1 MKDNVT
7 SHFQWLKLFSPA
19 RLLRTMMILAVL
31 CAGLPV
37 FAQNITVSGTVEDE
51 TGEPV
56 MGASVVVDGT
66 SNGMATDLD
75 GNFTIPNVSPKA
87 KLVVSYIGYKTE
99 TVAVDGR
106 TNIKVV
112 LKEDSEVLDEVVV
125 VGYGTMKKSD
135 LTGSV
140 SSVDTEKLNAK
151 GAPSVLENLQGTTPG
166 VNITK
171 STGRTNGG
179 INIEIR
185 GQSSLN
191 SSTTPLFVVDGVICG
206 DIDFL
211 NPQDIERIDVLKD
224 ASSTAIYGSRASAG
238 VVMVTTKGGTNVKKD
253 NKATITYDGYYG
265 INHATRMPEFSDG
278 PQYVRQ
284 RVMKLQ
290 EKVLM
295 GGAMPTNTF
304 ASQTVFG
311 QSYIQAVAADF
322 TSPLLL
328 KEMIATGETY
338 DWPSL
343 VTRNGNQ
350 QNHYVAISG
359 ASDTANYHFGVGI
372 NSEDGI
378 YKGDDSSTYSFKGSV
393 DARVNKVIS
402 GGFNFNLAYMQNSY
416 ANDNGI
422 ANAYRSNVFMIP
434 YDEEGHIIMKPG
446 AAPTLGTDANQFT
459 DQVSPL
465 LELQNSTHRRKT
477 YRAIGN
483 VYLQFDII
491 KGLNIKTTFSPSFT
505 HYRDGEFYGYE
516 NPDNPGYTFAG
527 TSMSAKEDGTYED
540 YSKAT
545 VKTSTNLGWTWDNTI
560 NFNRT
565 FKDIHSLNLLGL
577 FSMEKGNTETY
588 EMQSINPMTGTD
600 WWNLNTGDATKQ
612 YVASGY
618 GESSMIS
625 YALRGNY
632 SLMDRYMVTATVRWD
647 GSSKLGKDYRWG
659 TFPSVALAWRLS
671 EESFLRDARWINNLK
686 LRLSYGVSGNN
697 KGVGNYATVVGF
709 NGPVYYPFGPSWNTG
724 YYPGSV
730 VDAGLQWEKSH
741 EYNVGVDFGFLN
753 NRIMGSVDFYQKNSK
768 DLLYK
773 VNLPLESGGGTLT
786 TNIGKVQNRGVEIA
800 LTTVNYTDRNWEWTT
815 TFTFS
820 HNQNK
825 VKEINGYADELI
837 NGATGS
843 LFIGSSIHTLYGLET
858 GGIVSDKDMVV
869 PDHQI
874 AIDKGF
880 TPGETVNQADY
891 YYACY
896 GLQEGNV
903 YINDLNGD
911 GTIDDYDKIKYNGDP
926 RWTGSVTS
934 NLSYRLPKNGGMFD
948 FSFNIYAKQ
957 GFKVYS
963 PFMGG
968 DLFRHDQRAR
978 NSIALDYYLP
988 CGALVGADGMAD
1000 DGTFINPEYMTY
1012 TYYGSD
1018 PTMGG
1023 NSNMGAGA
1031 QMSYWNDTKKFV
1043 DGSFVKVK
1051 NITLGYTFSKN
1062 LTKKFAC
1069 QNLRLYFT
1077 VANPF
1082 VWSKYKGFDPEWA
1095 TAAGKNDGPSI
1106 VSYQI
1111 GASIKF

>member
-1 MKDNVT
+1 MKDNLK
-7 SHFQWLKLFSPA
+7 SHYQWLKLFSPA
-19 RLLRTMMILAVL
+19 RLVRTMMILAVL
-31 CAGLPV
+31 CVGLPV
-37 FAQNITVSGTVEDE
+37 FAQNITVNGTVQDAS
-51 TGEPV
+51 GEPII
-56 MGASVVVDGT
+56 GASVLLDGT
-66 SNGMATDLD
+66 SKGMATDFD
-75 GNFTIPNVSPKA
+75 GNFTLANVPSNG
-87 KLVVSYIGYKTE
+87 KLTVSYIGYKTQ
-99 TVAVDGR
+99 TVAINGQ
-106 TNIKVV
+106 TNITVT
-112 LKEDSEVLDEVVV
+112 LQEDSEVLDEVVV

-135 LTGSV
+135 LTGAV

-191 SSTTPLFVVDGVICG
+191 SSTTPLFVVDGVICS

-253 NKATITYDGYYG
+253 TKATITYDGYYG
-265 INHATRMPEFSDG
+265 INHAARMPEFSDG
-278 PQYVRQ
+278 NQYMRQ

-290 EKVLM
+290 EKSIM
-295 GGAMPTNTF
+295 GGSMPTNTF
-304 ASQTVFG
+304 ANQTTFG
-311 QSYIQAVAADF
+311 QSYIQQDSKDP

-328 KEMIATGETY
+328 KEMVANGQTY
-338 DWPSL
+338 DWPGL
-343 VTRNGNQ
+343 VTRDGHQ

-372 NSEDGI
+372 TEEEGI
-378 YKGDDSSTYSFKGSV
+378 YKGDKSTNYNFKGSV

-402 GGFNFNLAYMQNSY
+402 GGFNFNLAYMENSY
-416 ANDNGI
+416 ADDGGI
-422 ANAYRSNVFMIP
+422 ADAYRANAFMIP

-446 AAPTLGTDANQFT
+446 ANGALGTDANQFT

-465 LELQNSTHRRKT
+465 LMLQNSTQKRKT
-477 YRAIGN
+477 YRVLGN
-483 VYLQFDII
+483 VYLQLDII

-505 HYRDGEFYGYE
+505 HYRHGYFAGYE

-527 TSMSAKEDGTYED
+527 TSMSDPETSYN
-540 YSKAT
+540 SAT
-545 VKTSTNLGWTWDNTI
+545 VENKTSFGWTWDNTI

-565 FKDIHSLNLLGL
+565 FNDIHSVNVLGL
-577 FSMEKGNTETY
+577 VSLEKGNTEDY
-588 EMQSINPMTGTD
+588 KMEAANVMEYTD
-600 WWNLNTGDATKQ
+600 WWNVSSGDQTQ
-612 YVASGY
+612 RVITSSY
-618 GESSMIS
+618 GESSMLS

-632 SLMDRYMVTATVRWD
+632 SLMDRYMLTATVRWD

-659 TFPSVALAWRLS
+659 TFPSVAVAWRLS
-671 EESFLRDARWINNLK
+671 EEEFLRKEWLSNLK

-697 KGVGNYATVVGF
+697 KGIGNYATVIGF
-709 NGPVYYPFGPSWNTG
+709 NGPVYYPFGPNYGTG
-724 YYPGSV
+724 FYPGSV

-741 EYNVGVDFGFLN
+741 EYNAGIDFGFLN
-753 NRIMGSVDFYQKNSK
+753 NRIMGSVDIYQKNSK

-773 VNLPLESGGGTLT
+773 VNLPLESGGGSLT
-786 TNIGKVQNRGVEIA
+786 TNIGKVQNRGVEVS
-800 LTTVNYTDRNWEWTT
+800 LTTVNYTDRNWEWST
-815 TFTFS
+815 TFTFA

-825 VKEINGYADELI
+825 VKEINGVADELI

-843 LFIGSSIHTLYGLET
+843 LFVGRTIHTLYGYDF
-858 GGIVSDKDMVV
+858 GGIVTDEMMTV

-874 AIDKGF
+874 AIDKGY
-880 TPGETVNQADY
+880 TPGDQVVMADY
-891 YYACY
+891 FYDCY

-903 YINDLNGD
+903 YIADQNGD
-911 GTIDDYDKIKYNGDP
+911 GTIDDYDKIHMNGDP
-926 RWTGSVTS
+926 KWTGSVTS
-934 NLSYRLPKNGGMFD
+934 NLSYRLPKNGGQLD

-988 CGALVGADGMAD
+988 CGALVGADGMRD

-1012 TYYGSD
+1012 TYYGED

-1023 NSNMGAGA
+1023 ASNMGAGS
-1031 QMSYWNDTKKFV
+1031 QMTFWNDAKKFV

-1062 LTKKFAC
+1062 LLKKIAC

-1077 VANPF
+1077 VTNPF
-1082 VWSKYKGFDPEWA
+1082 VWTKYKGFDPEWA